1 MTPILSEATHGE
13 PLAFVATL
21 KQSYNQNEAT
31 MILPS
36 NTHIERLQKFQVMV
50 LRDWAIFYMVT
61 FFHGDRT
68 NTASSKGLVW
78 SS

>member
-13 PLAFVATL
+13 LLAFVATL

-50 LRDWAIFYMVT
+50 LRD
-61 FFHGDRT
+61 
-68 NTASSKGLVW
+68 
-78 SS
+78 